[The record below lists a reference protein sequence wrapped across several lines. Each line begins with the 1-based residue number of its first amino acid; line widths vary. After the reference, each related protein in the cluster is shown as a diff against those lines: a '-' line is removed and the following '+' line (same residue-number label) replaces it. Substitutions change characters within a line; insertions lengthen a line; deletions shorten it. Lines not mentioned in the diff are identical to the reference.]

1 MKFTIFLCIS
11 ALLIFGGKAL
21 PTDFNSDKA
30 EDEESDYFDDV
41 LDFFDDQ
48 DEADYESFLTSL
60 ANFFLSPDSEK
71 NTSTTVKPDVT
82 TPSVVPTDAPKLP
95 TNEPPKNTEVTSTQ
109 PESHTNEPEKKPVDQ
124 PLAPEE
130 TSDLKPTESTGNNEN
145 RN

>member
-60 ANFFLSPDSEK
+60 ANFFLSPGIEIFYFSLFDYSK
-71 NTSTTVKPDVT
+71 
-82 TPSVVPTDAPKLP
+82 VV
-95 TNEPPKNTEVTSTQ
+95 
-109 PESHTNEPEKKPVDQ
+109 
-124 PLAPEE
+124 
-130 TSDLKPTESTGNNEN
+130 
-145 RN
+145 